1 MIIDAILLVFQGL
14 LEVVLLPLT
23 LINIGIDFVASIPVI
38 ASFVNVVAYIL
49 PWSNL
54 FPLITLLIILFTFR
68 ITMACVRFVIDII
81 PFT

>member
-23 LINIGIDFVASIPVI
+23 VINIGIDFVASIPVI
-38 ASFVNVVAYIL
+38 GSFINVVAYIL

-54 FPLITLLIILFTFR
+54 FPLIVLLISLFGLR
-68 ITMACVRFVIDII
+68 IAIAIVRFVIAII
-81 PFT
+81 PGL